1 MKLKHMRSPTLSG
14 PHPFP
19 ETYTL
24 KAVCCSRLT
33 NNVSQQ
39 LGPKHLQWKRKC
51 LNNTSA
57 GAILLPDTFAVSLW
71 AFLVAS
77 ETCRFLDYLLMVRKN
92 ISIFKIAV

>member
-39 LGPKHLQWKRKC
+39 LGRTIYNGNGNIQTTR
-51 LNNTSA
+51 
-57 GAILLPDTFAVSLW
+57 LLVPYCCQIRLLFRYGHFWLLRRRA
-71 AFLVAS
+71 AS
-77 ETCRFLDYLLMVRKN
+77 
-92 ISIFKIAV
+92 SII